1 MEPKDLNEALK
12 KAEHEGKLAQH
23 ESNDGVMKL
32 DDTQRVKVLSPGRLV
47 TKRFLR
53 NKLAIVGSSILIFMF
68 VFCFIGPFLYP
79 YHQTEKFYKIDILE
93 NDEFGS
99 ANNIVDYG
107 NFKLADAEAVD
118 KNILSNISRYI
129 ISDMVP
135 NDLTFKFI
143 NDKDGNLFLLKY
155 ETNNVYSLSDSS
167 SLNVATLANY
177 IAIGEYDAF
186 QKDIIF
192 AEGITLG
199 EDFKSAAIAAI
210 DDSLSEFEFDGK
222 TYLINSLPG
231 KKYSIKLIPESPFQY
246 ASQSL
251 GEEFEAAVLANKDSG
266 MFEFDGENYKI
277 DKIDNDTYNIG
288 LITIGNIRYIHT
300 LYTVNLMNEEM
311 RLKTDFLIAA
321 HLGLISD
328 GEFSYDND
336 EFTIREEND
345 KLNIY
350 LGDELYG
357 EFSRFSVHRA
367 DGSGALP
374 IEFKKDIEDAVNEM
388 LAKGKDTIT
397 IVTKVEKQNAD
408 ESIARDES
416 GRIIYED
423 TEVTIINKIYHYEI
437 RCDRINYLIDTKAK
451 PGSPKSQ
458 QYHLLGTDVDGYDVL
473 SRMMYGGRV
482 SLLVGFVVVIIE
494 TIIGVILGGISGY
507 FSGWI
512 DTLIMRLVDIFNCIP
527 TMPILIIIGA
537 YFDKAQLDATSRL
550 MWMMAIL
557 GFLGWSGVARLV
569 RGQILSLREQ
579 EFMLATEVGGL
590 KVSRRIFRHLVPN
603 VMPQLIVNATAGL
616 GGVILTESVLSFLGL
631 GVKHPL
637 ASWGS
642 MINSVSDASNMIELT
657 YIWIPVG
664 IFICLTVIAFN
675 FVGDGLRD
683 AFDPKMKR

>member
-1 MEPKDLNEALK
+1 
-12 KAEHEGKLAQH
+12 
-23 ESNDGVMKL
+23 
-32 DDTQRVKVLSPGRLV
+32 
-47 TKRFLR
+47 
-53 NKLAIVGSSILIFMF
+53 
-68 VFCFIGPFLYP
+68 
-79 YHQTEKFYKIDILE
+79 
-93 NDEFGS
+93 
-99 ANNIVDYG
+99 
-107 NFKLADAEAVD
+107 
-118 KNILSNISRYI
+118 
-129 ISDMVP
+129 
-135 NDLTFKFI
+135 
-143 NDKDGNLFLLKY
+143 
-155 ETNNVYSLSDSS
+155 
-167 SLNVATLANY
+167 
-177 IAIGEYDAF
+177 
-186 QKDIIF
+186 
-192 AEGITLG
+192 
-199 EDFKSAAIAAI
+199 
-210 DDSLSEFEFDGK
+210 
-222 TYLINSLPG
+222 
-231 KKYSIKLIPESPFQY
+231 
-246 ASQSL
+246 
-251 GEEFEAAVLANKDSG
+251 
-266 MFEFDGENYKI
+266 
-277 DKIDNDTYNIG
+277 
-288 LITIGNIRYIHT
+288 
-300 LYTVNLMNEEM
+300 
-311 RLKTDFLIAA
+311 
-321 HLGLISD
+321 
-328 GEFSYDND
+328 
-336 EFTIREEND
+336 
-345 KLNIY
+345 
-350 LGDELYG
+350 
-357 EFSRFSVHRA
+357 
-367 DGSGALP
+367 
-374 IEFKKDIEDAVNEM
+374 M

-408 ESIARDES
+408 ESISRDES

-473 SRMMYGGRV
+473 SRMMYGGQV

-616 GGVILTESVLSFLGL
+616 GGVILTSVLSFLGL